1 MNKNKPDLLS
11 YDLVKLNAKE
21 KQDLKKRNSILKEIK
36 NLKNKQR
43 KDWCNNNH
51 LEILK
56 LQKTLKKC

>member
-1 MNKNKPDLLS
+1 MNKNKPDQLS
-11 YDLVKLNAKE
+11 YALIKLNVKE

-36 NLKNKQR
+36 NLKNKQ
-43 KDWCNNNH
+43 KKHWSNNNH

>member
-1 MNKNKPDLLS
+1 MNKNKPDQLS
-11 YDLVKLNAKE
+11 YALVKLNAKE

-36 NLKNKQR
+36 NLKNKQ
-43 KDWCNNNH
+43 KEDWSNNNH

>member
-43 KDWCNNNH
+43 KDWSNNNH

>member
-1 MNKNKPDLLS
+1 MNKNKPDHLS
-11 YDLVKLNAKE
+11 YALVKLNAKE

-43 KDWCNNNH
+43 KDWSNNNH

-56 LQKTLKKC
+56 LQKTLNKC